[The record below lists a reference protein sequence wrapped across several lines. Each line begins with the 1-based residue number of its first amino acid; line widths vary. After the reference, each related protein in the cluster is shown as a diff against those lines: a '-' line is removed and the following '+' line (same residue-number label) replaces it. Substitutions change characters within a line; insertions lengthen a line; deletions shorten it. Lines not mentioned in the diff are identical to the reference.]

1 MAKGAWIQ
9 TLLQRRSPW
18 VAGVAFLF
26 LLLLG
31 LVALSQRDWR
41 NRASVLEREN
51 LGLQL
56 AQLARELTAQSEHL
70 ADRTRELAES
80 DAVIRLVQE
89 TTDPSADRLE
99 LADLS
104 RRDLD
109 ALLVLSG
116 PHAVRFSVTV
126 TDGQLSEQPPE
137 PALLQLVESL
147 AASPETANRSSQL
160 TTFSEDRWLVARPV
174 IGHASPAVLGWVVA
188 SRAMSPGLISKIASS
203 VGGTLSVQ
211 PTKAFDSVPVKAAG
225 AYGVTTQF
233 STEGGGFAVLRDASG
248 GAVRVLRLTRAAN
261 ASGSSMSP
269 AAPAGEA
276 GYMLT

>member
-1 MAKGAWIQ
+1 MTGVQ
-9 TLLQRRSPW
+9 TCALPIWRSLWP
-18 VAGVAFLF
+18 AGVALLL

-31 LVALSQRDWR
+31 AVAFSQQDWR

-51 LGLQL
+51 LSLQL

-109 ALLVLSG
+109 ALLVLSA
-116 PHAVRFSVTV
+116 PRAVRFSITV

-137 PALLQLVESL
+137 PALMQLV
-147 AASPETANRSSQL
+147 
-160 TTFSEDRWLVARPV
+160 D
-174 IGHASPAVLGWVVA
+174 
-188 SRAMSPGLISKIASS
+188 
-203 VGGTLSVQ
+203 
-211 PTKAFDSVPVKAAG
+211 
-225 AYGVTTQF
+225 
-233 STEGGGFAVLRDASG
+233 
-248 GAVRVLRLTRAAN
+248 
-261 ASGSSMSP
+261 
-269 AAPAGEA
+269 
-276 GYMLT
+276 

>member
-18 VAGVAFLF
+18 LAGVAFLF

-56 AQLARELTAQSEHL
+56 AQLARELTAQSDHL

-99 LADLS
+99 LADVS

-109 ALLVLSG
+109 ALLVLSSAR
-116 PHAVRFSVTV
+116 AVRFSVTV
-126 TDGQLSEQPPE
+126 TGGQLSEQPPE
-137 PALLQLVESL
+137 PALMQLVETF
-147 AASPETANRSSQL
+147 AASSETVNRSSQIS
-160 TTFSEDRWLVARPV
+160 TFSDNRWLVVRPV

-188 SRAMSPGLISKIASS
+188 SRALSPGVISQIASS
-203 VGGTLSVQ
+203 VGVTLSVL
-211 PTKAFDSVPVKAAG
+211 PAKAFDSVPVVRTG
-225 AYGVTTQF
+225 AFGVTTQL
-233 STEGGGFAVLRDASG
+233 STVDASGFAVLRDA
-248 GAVRVLRLTRAAN
+248 
-261 ASGSSMSP
+261 
-269 AAPAGEA
+269 
-276 GYMLT
+276 

>member
-1 MAKGAWIQ
+1 MAKAAWIQ
-9 TLLQRRSPW
+9 ALLQRRSIW
-18 VAGVAFLF
+18 LAGCAV
-26 LLLLG
+26 LLLVLG
-31 LVALSQRDWR
+31 SVALSQRDWQ
-41 NRASVLEREN
+41 NRALDLEREN

-56 AQLARELTAQSEHL
+56 SQLGHELTAQSEQL
-70 ADRTRELAES
+70 AERTREMADS

-109 ALLVLSG
+109 ALLVLSA
-116 PHAVRFSVTV
+116 PRAVRFSVTF

-137 PALLQLVESL
+137 PALMQLVESL

-160 TTFSEDRWLVARPV
+160 TTFSEDRWLVVRPV
-174 IGHASPAVLGWVVA
+174 IGHASPAVLGWLVA
-188 SRAMSPGLISKIASS
+188 SRALSPGLISQIANS

-225 AYGVTTQF
+225 AFGVTTQF
-233 STEGGGFAVLRDASG
+233 STEGGTGFAVLRDASG

-276 GYMLT
+276 GYRL

>member
-9 TLLQRRSPW
+9 TVLQRRSPW

-56 AQLARELTAQSEHL
+56 AQLGHELTAQSEQL
-70 ADRTRELAES
+70 AERTREMADS

-99 LADLS
+99 LADES
-104 RRDLD
+104 RRSLD
-109 ALLVLSG
+109 ALLVLSASR
-116 PHAVRFSVTV
+116 AVRFSVTV

-137 PALLQLVESL
+137 PALLQLVESF
-147 AASPETANRSSQL
+147 ASSSEAMNRGSQL
-160 TTFSEDRWLVARPV
+160 MTFSDDRWLVVRPV
-174 IGHASPAVLGWVVA
+174 IGRASTAVMGWVAASRTLSPA
-188 SRAMSPGLISKIASS
+188 LISQLANS
-203 VGGTLSVQ
+203 VGGVLSVQ
-211 PTKAFDSVPVKAAG
+211 PTRALDSAALKQEG
-225 AYGVTTQF
+225 GFGITTQL
-233 STEGGGFAVLRDASG
+233 STNDASGFAVLSDAS
-248 GAVRVLRLTRAAN
+248 
-261 ASGSSMSP
+261 
-269 AAPAGEA
+269 
-276 GYMLT
+276 